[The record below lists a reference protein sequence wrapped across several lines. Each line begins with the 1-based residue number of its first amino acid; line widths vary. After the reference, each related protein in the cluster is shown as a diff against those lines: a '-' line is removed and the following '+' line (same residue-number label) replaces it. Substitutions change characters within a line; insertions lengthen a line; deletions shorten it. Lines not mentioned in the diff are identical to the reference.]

1 MGPSG
6 IQPDNGSK
14 DSIVPTDKEAKDNS
28 RGAKAAPVDKVF
40 PGVEV
45 KNDAKE
51 KQSDPSGKGLV
62 VGSVINP
69 ESAISASRSSGGA
82 QGVEVKQGPSQN
94 FASLFNEAPE
104 SSGNIKPELRGV
116 PQWGGGG
123 GGGGGGSF
131 SGSNYYPINW
141 LNANVYAIPRYTP
154 AGILGFFTGVSVCC
168 F

>member
-6 IQPDNGSK
+6 IQADNGSK

-40 PGVEV
+40 PGVEI

-51 KQSDPSGKGLV
+51 KQEDLSGKGLV
-62 VGSVINP
+62 VGSVINA
-69 ESAISASRSSGGA
+69 ESAISASRSSA
-82 QGVEVKQGPSQN
+82 QGVDVKQGPSQN

-123 GGGGGGSF
+123 GGGNGGGSY
-131 SGSNYYPINW
+131 SGNNYYPINW
-141 LNANVYAIPRYTP
+141 LNANVYTIPRYTP
-154 AGILGFFTGVSVCC
+154 AGILGFFTGVSGL
-168 F
+168 FF